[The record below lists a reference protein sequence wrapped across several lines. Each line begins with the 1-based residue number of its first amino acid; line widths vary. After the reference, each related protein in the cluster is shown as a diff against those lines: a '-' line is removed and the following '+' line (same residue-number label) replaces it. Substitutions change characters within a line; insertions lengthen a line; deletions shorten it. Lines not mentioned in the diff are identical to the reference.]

1 LMQVDELQAS
11 ISRPLPL
18 SHREARVFPVER
30 SISGFGVAANDLLT
44 RMDEIL
50 KATVRI
56 IEIAE
61 LVGVSDQQANKIV
74 DAPGFPGP
82 VEREGQSR
90 LWDRRRSRLGQRSGG
105 VGSLGANGSGRPP
118 QTIRCYP
125 RRSPADPGTSRRPR
139 APSTT
144 AWLLL
149 AHGTAAV
156 YRWRY
161 GHRR

>member
-1 LMQVDELQAS
+1 MQVDELQAS

-18 SHREARVFPVER
+18 SNREARVFPVEP
-30 SISGFGVAANDLLT
+30 SISRFGVAANDLLT
-44 RMDEIL
+44 RMDEML

-61 LVGVSDQQANKIV
+61 LVGVSHQQANKIA

-105 VGSLGANGSGRPP
+105 VGSLGANGS
-118 QTIRCYP
+118 
-125 RRSPADPGTSRRPR
+125 
-139 APSTT
+139 
-144 AWLLL
+144 
-149 AHGTAAV
+149 
-156 YRWRY
+156 
-161 GHRR
+161 